1 MRTYKVVQRYGE
13 ITKEKNVFMEKRQ
26 KKRVFMDKRGK
37 ELIDSQR
44 MFCDEAVKEAQ
55 LALHPHGDRVFIPAE
70 RKSDEPSG
78 D

>member
-1 MRTYKVVQRYGE
+1 MGIQALVHGEELDVLMYLFQRLLRIGND
-13 ITKEKNVFMEKRQ
+13 TGPLN
-26 KKRVFMDKRGK
+26 

-55 LALHPHGDRVFIPAE
+55 LALHPQGDRVFIPAE